1 MTLLYIILGCVLV
14 VSFITGVVLTSKE
27 KKQKSSD
34 IVDKNV
40 VNNVAVSNDDI
51 PSVQTIQSPVAQA
64 SQTTVVPSVQVTP
77 VVTQTSVAAPV
88 AKVEVPSTLS
98 SVNMVPGA
106 VPVTENIQ
114 TTSVV
119 FNNTVNPNVVAQAP
133 SDSTVPVAPVVQQTV
148 QPIVQQTVQ
157 PVAVS
162 QPVTTT
168 QTVPVVQPSTPV
180 SQPVIQQ
187 SVPVVTQT
195 VHVPSNAPV
204 ANVVPVSSDG
214 DNVL

>member
-98 SVNMVPGA
+98 SVTMVPGA

-133 SDSTVPVAPVVQQTV
+133 SDSTVPVTPVVQQTV
-148 QPIVQQTVQ
+148 QPI
-157 PVAVS
+157 AVS
-162 QPVTTT
+162 QPVVST
-168 QTVPVVQPSTPV
+168 QTAPVVQPSTPV

-195 VHVPSNAPV
+195 VQVPSTVPV
-204 ANVVPVSSDG
+204 TNPVPVSSDG
-214 DNVL
+214 VL

>member
-1 MTLLYIILGCVLV
+1 MTLLYIALGCILV

-40 VNNVAVSNDDI
+40 VNNVTVSNDDI
-51 PSVQTIQSPVAQA
+51 PSVQTVPSSVVQA

-77 VVTQTSVAAPV
+77 VVTQNSVAAPV
-88 AKVEVPSTLS
+88 MKVEVPSAVS
-98 SVNMVPGA
+98 SVTMAPVTN

-119 FNNTVNPNVVAQAP
+119 FNNTVNPNVVAQVP
-133 SDSTVPVAPVVQQTV
+133 SVSPVPVTPVVQQTV
-148 QPIVQQTVQ
+148 E

-162 QPVTTT
+162 QPVVST
-168 QTVPVVQPSTPV
+168 QTAPVVQPSTPV

-195 VHVPSNAPV
+195 VQVPSTVPV
-204 ANVVPVSSDG
+204 TNPVPVSSDG
-214 DNVL
+214 VL

>member
-1 MTLLYIILGCVLV
+1 MTLLYIALGCILV

-34 IVDKNV
+34 IVDKSA
-40 VNNVAVSNDDI
+40 VNNVTVSNDDI
-51 PSVQTIQSPVAQA
+51 SSVQTVQSPVAQA

-98 SVNMVPGA
+98 SVTMVPGA

-119 FNNTVNPNVVAQAP
+119 FNNTVSPNTVAQVP
-133 SDSTVPVAPVVQQTV
+133 SVSPVPVTPV
-148 QPIVQQTVQ
+148 VQQTVQ

-162 QPVTTT
+162 QPVVST
-168 QTVPVVQPSTPV
+168 QTAPVVQPSTPV

-187 SVPVVTQT
+187 SVPVVTQN
-195 VHVPSNAPV
+195 VQVPSTVPV
-204 ANVVPVSSDG
+204 TNPVPVSSDG
-214 DNVL
+214 DGVL

>member
-1 MTLLYIILGCVLV
+1 MTLLYIALGCILV
-14 VSFITGVVLTSKE
+14 VSFITGVVLTLKE

-34 IVDKNV
+34 IVDKSA
-40 VNNVAVSNDDI
+40 VNNVTVSNDDI
-51 PSVQTIQSPVAQA
+51 PSVQTVQSPVAQA

-88 AKVEVPSTLS
+88 MKVEVPSTLS
-98 SVNMVPGA
+98 SVTMAPVTN

-119 FNNTVNPNVVAQAP
+119 FNNTVSPNTVAQVP
-133 SDSTVPVAPVVQQTV
+133 SVSPVPVTPV
-148 QPIVQQTVQ
+148 VQQTVQ

-162 QPVTTT
+162 QPVVST
-168 QTVPVVQPSTPV
+168 QTAPVVQPSTPV

-195 VHVPSNAPV
+195 VQVPSTVPV
-204 ANVVPVSSDG
+204 TNPVPVSSDG
-214 DNVL
+214 DGVL

>member
-1 MTLLYIILGCVLV
+1 MTLLYIALGCILV

-34 IVDKNV
+34 IVDKSA
-40 VNNVAVSNDDI
+40 VNNVTVSNDDT
-51 PSVQTIQSPVAQA
+51 PSVQTVPSSVVQA

-88 AKVEVPSTLS
+88 MKVEVPSTLS
-98 SVNMVPGA
+98 SVAMVPGA

-119 FNNTVNPNVVAQAP
+119 FNNTVSPNTVAQVP
-133 SDSTVPVAPVVQQTV
+133 SVSPVPVTPV
-148 QPIVQQTVQ
+148 VQQTVQ

-162 QPVTTT
+162 QPVVST
-168 QTVPVVQPSTPV
+168 QTAPVVQPSTPV

-195 VHVPSNAPV
+195 VQVPSTVPV
-204 ANVVPVSSDG
+204 TNPVPVSSDG
-214 DNVL
+214 DGVL

>member
-1 MTLLYIILGCVLV
+1 MTLLYIALGCILV
-14 VSFITGVVLTSKE
+14 VSFITGVVLTLKE

-34 IVDKNV
+34 IVDKSA
-40 VNNVAVSNDDI
+40 VNNVTVSNDDI
-51 PSVQTIQSPVAQA
+51 PSVQTVQSPVAQA

-77 VVTQTSVAAPV
+77 VVTQTSVAVPV

-98 SVNMVPGA
+98 SVTMVPGA

-119 FNNTVNPNVVAQAP
+119 FNNTVSPNTVAQVP
-133 SDSTVPVAPVVQQTV
+133 SVSPVPVTPVVQQTV
-148 QPIVQQTVQ
+148 E

-162 QPVTTT
+162 QPVVST
-168 QTVPVVQPSTPV
+168 QTAPVVQPSTPV

-195 VHVPSNAPV
+195 VQVPSTVPV
-204 ANVVPVSSDG
+204 TNPVPVSSDG
-214 DNVL
+214 VL

>member
-1 MTLLYIILGCVLV
+1 MTLLYIALSCILV

-34 IVDKNV
+34 IVDKSA
-40 VNNVAVSNDDI
+40 VNNVTVSNDDT
-51 PSVQTIQSPVAQA
+51 PSVQTVPSSVVQA

-77 VVTQTSVAAPV
+77 VVTQNSVAAPV
-88 AKVEVPSTLS
+88 MKVEVPSAVS
-98 SVNMVPGA
+98 SVTMAPVTN

-119 FNNTVNPNVVAQAP
+119 FNNTVNPNVVAQVP
-133 SDSTVPVAPVVQQTV
+133 SVSPVPVTPVVQQTV
-148 QPIVQQTVQ
+148 E

-162 QPVTTT
+162 QPVVST
-168 QTVPVVQPSTPV
+168 QTAPVVQPSTPV

-187 SVPVVTQT
+187 SVPVVTQN
-195 VHVPSNAPV
+195 VQVPSTVPV
-204 ANVVPVSSDG
+204 TNPVPVSSDG
-214 DNVL
+214 DGVL

>member
-1 MTLLYIILGCVLV
+1 MTLLYSALGCILV

-34 IVDKNV
+34 IVDKSA
-40 VNNVAVSNDDI
+40 VNNVTVSNDDT
-51 PSVQTIQSPVAQA
+51 PSVQTVPSSVVQA

-77 VVTQTSVAAPV
+77 VVTQNLVAAPV
-88 AKVEVPSTLS
+88 MKVEVPSAVS
-98 SVNMVPGA
+98 SVTMAPVTN

-119 FNNTVNPNVVAQAP
+119 FNNTVNPNVVAQVP
-133 SDSTVPVAPVVQQTV
+133 SVSPVPVTPV
-148 QPIVQQTVQ
+148 VQQTVQ

-162 QPVTTT
+162 QPVVST
-168 QTVPVVQPSTPV
+168 QTAPVVQPSTPV

-195 VHVPSNAPV
+195 VQVPSTVPV
-204 ANVVPVSSDG
+204 TNPVPVSSDG
-214 DNVL
+214 VL

>member
-1 MTLLYIILGCVLV
+1 MTLVYIIFGCILV
-14 VSFITGVVLTSKE
+14 TSFITGVVLTSKE

-77 VVTQTSVAAPV
+77 VVTQTSAAAPV

-98 SVNMVPGA
+98 SVTMVPGA

-133 SDSTVPVAPVVQQTV
+133 SDSTVPVTPVVQQTV
-148 QPIVQQTVQ
+148 QPI
-157 PVAVS
+157 AVS
-162 QPVTTT
+162 QPVVST
-168 QTVPVVQPSTPV
+168 QTAPVVQPSTPV

-195 VHVPSNAPV
+195 VQVPSTVPV
-204 ANVVPVSSDG
+204 TNPVPVSSDG
-214 DNVL
+214 VL

>member
-1 MTLLYIILGCVLV
+1 MTLLYIALGCILV

-34 IVDKNV
+34 IVDKSA
-40 VNNVAVSNDDI
+40 VNNVTVSNDDT
-51 PSVQTIQSPVAQA
+51 PSVQTVPSSVVQA

-77 VVTQTSVAAPV
+77 VVTQNSVAAPV
-88 AKVEVPSTLS
+88 MKVEVPSTLS
-98 SVNMVPGA
+98 SVTMVPGA

-119 FNNTVNPNVVAQAP
+119 SDNTVSPNTVAQVP
-133 SDSTVPVAPVVQQTV
+133 SVSPVPVT
-148 QPIVQQTVQ
+148 
-157 PVAVS
+157 
-162 QPVTTT
+162 
-168 QTVPVVQPSTPV
+168 PVVQPSTPV

-195 VHVPSNAPV
+195 VQVPSTVPV
-204 ANVVPVSSDG
+204 TNPVPVSSDG
-214 DNVL
+214 VL

>member
-1 MTLLYIILGCVLV
+1 MTLLYIALGCILV
-14 VSFITGVVLTSKE
+14 VSFITGVALTSKE

-34 IVDKNV
+34 IVDKSA
-40 VNNVAVSNDDI
+40 VNNVTVSNDDT
-51 PSVQTIQSPVAQA
+51 PSVQTVPSSVVQA

-77 VVTQTSVAAPV
+77 VVTQNSVAAPV
-88 AKVEVPSTLS
+88 MKVEVPSAVS
-98 SVNMVPGA
+98 SVTMAPVTN

-119 FNNTVNPNVVAQAP
+119 FNNTVNPNVVAQVP
-133 SDSTVPVAPVVQQTV
+133 SVSPVPVTPVVQQTV
-148 QPIVQQTVQ
+148 E

-162 QPVTTT
+162 QPVVST
-168 QTVPVVQPSTPV
+168 QTAPVVQPSTPV

-195 VHVPSNAPV
+195 VQVPSTVPV
-204 ANVVPVSSDG
+204 TNPVPVSSDG
-214 DNVL
+214 VL

>member
-1 MTLLYIILGCVLV
+1 MTLLYIALGCILV
-14 VSFITGVVLTSKE
+14 VSFITGVVLTLKE

-34 IVDKNV
+34 IVDKSA
-40 VNNVAVSNDDI
+40 VNNVTVSNDDI
-51 PSVQTIQSPVAQA
+51 PAVQTGQSPVAQA

-98 SVNMVPGA
+98 SVTMVPGA

-119 FNNTVNPNVVAQAP
+119 FNNTVSPNTVAQVP
-133 SDSTVPVAPVVQQTV
+133 SVSPVPVTPV
-148 QPIVQQTVQ
+148 VQQTVQ

-162 QPVTTT
+162 QPVVST
-168 QTVPVVQPSTPV
+168 QTAPVVQPSTPV

-195 VHVPSNAPV
+195 VQVPSTVPV
-204 ANVVPVSSDG
+204 TNPVPVSSDG
-214 DNVL
+214 DGVL

>member
-1 MTLLYIILGCVLV
+1 MTLLYIALGCILV
-14 VSFITGVVLTSKE
+14 VSFITGVVLTLKE

-34 IVDKNV
+34 IVDKSA
-40 VNNVAVSNDDI
+40 VNNVTVSNDDI
-51 PSVQTIQSPVAQA
+51 SSVQTVQSPVAQA

-98 SVNMVPGA
+98 SVTMVPGA

-119 FNNTVNPNVVAQAP
+119 FNNTVSPNTVAQVP
-133 SDSTVPVAPVVQQTV
+133 SVSPVPVTPV
-148 QPIVQQTVQ
+148 VQQTVQ

-162 QPVTTT
+162 QPVVST
-168 QTVPVVQPSTPV
+168 QTAPVVQPSTPV

-195 VHVPSNAPV
+195 VQVPSTVPV
-204 ANVVPVSSDG
+204 TNPVPVSSDG
-214 DNVL
+214 DGVL

>member
-1 MTLLYIILGCVLV
+1 MTLLYIALGCILV

-34 IVDKNV
+34 IVDKSA
-40 VNNVAVSNDDI
+40 VNNVAVSNDDT
-51 PSVQTIQSPVAQA
+51 PSVQTVPSSVAQA

-88 AKVEVPSTLS
+88 MKVEVPSAVS
-98 SVNMVPGA
+98 SVTMAPVTN

-119 FNNTVNPNVVAQAP
+119 FNNTVNPNVVAQVP
-133 SDSTVPVAPVVQQTV
+133 SVSPVPVTPV
-148 QPIVQQTVQ
+148 VQQTVQ

-162 QPVTTT
+162 QPVVST
-168 QTVPVVQPSTPV
+168 QTAPVVQPSTPV

-195 VHVPSNAPV
+195 VQVPSTVPV
-204 ANVVPVSSDG
+204 TNPVPVSSDG
-214 DNVL
+214 VL

>member
-1 MTLLYIILGCVLV
+1 MTLLYIVLGCILV
-14 VSFITGVVLTSKE
+14 VSFITGVVLTLKE

-34 IVDKNV
+34 IVDKSA
-40 VNNVAVSNDDI
+40 VNNVTVSNDDT
-51 PSVQTIQSPVAQA
+51 PSVQTVPSSVAQA

-98 SVNMVPGA
+98 SVTMVPGA

-119 FNNTVNPNVVAQAP
+119 FNNTVSPNTVAQVP
-133 SDSTVPVAPVVQQTV
+133 SVSPVPVTPV
-148 QPIVQQTVQ
+148 VQQTVQ

-162 QPVTTT
+162 QPVVST
-168 QTVPVVQPSTPV
+168 QTAPVVQSSTPA

-187 SVPVVTQT
+187 SVPVATQT
-195 VHVPSNAPV
+195 AQVPSTVPV
-204 ANVVPVSSDG
+204 TNPVPVSSDG
-214 DNVL
+214 DGVL

>member
-1 MTLLYIILGCVLV
+1 MTLLYIALGCILV
-14 VSFITGVVLTSKE
+14 VSFITGVVLTLKE
-27 KKQKSSD
+27 KEQKSSD
-34 IVDKNV
+34 IVDKSA
-40 VNNVAVSNDDI
+40 VNNVTVSNDDI
-51 PSVQTIQSPVAQA
+51 PSVQTVQSPVAQA

-98 SVNMVPGA
+98 SVTMVPGA

-119 FNNTVNPNVVAQAP
+119 FNNTVSPNTVAQVP
-133 SDSTVPVAPVVQQTV
+133 SVSPVPVTPV
-148 QPIVQQTVQ
+148 VQQTVQ

-162 QPVTTT
+162 QPVVST
-168 QTVPVVQPSTPV
+168 QTAPVVQPSTPV

-187 SVPVVTQT
+187 SVPVVTQN
-195 VHVPSNAPV
+195 VQVPSTVPV
-204 ANVVPVSSDG
+204 TNPVPVSSDG
-214 DNVL
+214 VL

>member
-1 MTLLYIILGCVLV
+1 MTLLYIALGCILV

-40 VNNVAVSNDDI
+40 VNNVTVSNDDI
-51 PSVQTIQSPVAQA
+51 PSVQTVQSPVAQA

-88 AKVEVPSTLS
+88 MKVEVPSTLS
-98 SVNMVPGA
+98 SVTMVPGA

-119 FNNTVNPNVVAQAP
+119 FNNTVSPNTVAQVP
-133 SDSTVPVAPVVQQTV
+133 SVSPVPVTPV
-148 QPIVQQTVQ
+148 VQQTVQ

-162 QPVTTT
+162 QPVVST
-168 QTVPVVQPSTPV
+168 QTAPVVQPSTPV

-187 SVPVVTQT
+187 SVPVVTQN
-195 VHVPSNAPV
+195 VQVPSTVPV
-204 ANVVPVSSDG
+204 TNPVPVSSDG
-214 DNVL
+214 DGVL

>member
-1 MTLLYIILGCVLV
+1 MTLLYIALGCILV

-34 IVDKNV
+34 IVDKSA
-40 VNNVAVSNDDI
+40 VNNVTVSNDDI
-51 PSVQTIQSPVAQA
+51 PSVQTVQSPVAQA

-77 VVTQTSVAAPV
+77 VVTQNLVAAPV
-88 AKVEVPSTLS
+88 MKVEVPSAVS
-98 SVNMVPGA
+98 SVTMAPVTN

-119 FNNTVNPNVVAQAP
+119 SDNTVNPNVVTQVP
-133 SDSTVPVAPVVQQTV
+133 SVSPVPVTPVVQQTV
-148 QPIVQQTVQ
+148 E

-162 QPVTTT
+162 QPVVST
-168 QTVPVVQPSTPV
+168 QTAPVVQPSTPV

-195 VHVPSNAPV
+195 VQVPSTVPV
-204 ANVVPVSSDG
+204 TNPVPVSSDG
-214 DNVL
+214 DGVL

>member
-1 MTLLYIILGCVLV
+1 MTLLYIALGCILV

-34 IVDKNV
+34 IVDKSA
-40 VNNVAVSNDDI
+40 VNNVTVSNDDT
-51 PSVQTIQSPVAQA
+51 PSVQTVPSSVVQA

-77 VVTQTSVAAPV
+77 VVTQNSVAAPV
-88 AKVEVPSTLS
+88 MKVEVPSAVS
-98 SVNMVPGA
+98 SVTMAPVTN

-119 FNNTVNPNVVAQAP
+119 FNNTVNPNVVAQVP
-133 SDSTVPVAPVVQQTV
+133 SVSPVPVTPVVQQTV
-148 QPIVQQTVQ
+148 E

-162 QPVTTT
+162 QPVVST
-168 QTVPVVQPSTPV
+168 QTAPVVQPSTPV

-195 VHVPSNAPV
+195 VQVPSTVPV
-204 ANVVPVSSDG
+204 TNTVPVSSDG
-214 DNVL
+214 VL

>member
-1 MTLLYIILGCVLV
+1 MTLLYIALGCILV
-14 VSFITGVVLTSKE
+14 VSFITGVVLTLKE

-34 IVDKNV
+34 IVDKSA
-40 VNNVAVSNDDI
+40 VNNVTVSNDDI
-51 PSVQTIQSPVAQA
+51 PSVQTVQSPVAQA

-98 SVNMVPGA
+98 SVTMVPGA

-119 FNNTVNPNVVAQAP
+119 FNNTVSPNTVAQVP
-133 SDSTVPVAPVVQQTV
+133 SVSPVPVTPV
-148 QPIVQQTVQ
+148 VQQTVQ

-162 QPVTTT
+162 QSVVST
-168 QTVPVVQPSTPV
+168 QTAPVVQPSTPV

-195 VHVPSNAPV
+195 VQVPSTVPV
-204 ANVVPVSSDG
+204 TNPVPVSSDG
-214 DNVL
+214 DGVL

>member
-1 MTLLYIILGCVLV
+1 MTLLYIALGCILV

-40 VNNVAVSNDDI
+40 VNNVTVSNDDI
-51 PSVQTIQSPVAQA
+51 PSVQTVQSPVAQA

-98 SVNMVPGA
+98 SVTMVPGA

-119 FNNTVNPNVVAQAP
+119 FNNTVSPNTVAQVP
-133 SDSTVPVAPVVQQTV
+133 SVSPVPVTPV
-148 QPIVQQTVQ
+148 VQQTVQ

-162 QPVTTT
+162 QPVVST
-168 QTVPVVQPSTPV
+168 QTAPVVQPSTPV

-195 VHVPSNAPV
+195 VQVPSTVPV
-204 ANVVPVSSDG
+204 TNPVPVSSDG
-214 DNVL
+214 DGVL

>member
-1 MTLLYIILGCVLV
+1 MTLLYIALGCILV

-40 VNNVAVSNDDI
+40 VNNVTVSNDDI
-51 PSVQTIQSPVAQA
+51 PSVQTVQSPVAQA

-77 VVTQTSVAAPV
+77 VVTQNSVAAPV
-88 AKVEVPSTLS
+88 MKVEVPSAVS
-98 SVNMVPGA
+98 SVTMAPVTN

-119 FNNTVNPNVVAQAP
+119 FNNTVNPNVVAQVP
-133 SDSTVPVAPVVQQTV
+133 SVSPVPVTPV
-148 QPIVQQTVQ
+148 VQQTVQ

-162 QPVTTT
+162 QPVVST
-168 QTVPVVQPSTPV
+168 QTAPVVQPSTPV

-195 VHVPSNAPV
+195 VQVPSTVPV
-204 ANVVPVSSDG
+204 TNPVPVSSDG
-214 DNVL
+214 VL

>member
-1 MTLLYIILGCVLV
+1 MTLLYIALGCILV

-34 IVDKNV
+34 IVDKSA
-40 VNNVAVSNDDI
+40 VNNVAVSNDDT
-51 PSVQTIQSPVAQA
+51 PSVQTVPSSVAQA

-98 SVNMVPGA
+98 SVTMVPGA

-119 FNNTVNPNVVAQAP
+119 FNNTVSPNTVAQVP
-133 SDSTVPVAPVVQQTV
+133 SVSPVPVTPVVQQTV
-148 QPIVQQTVQ
+148 E

-162 QPVTTT
+162 QSVVST
-168 QTVPVVQPSTPV
+168 QTAPVVQPSTPV
-180 SQPVIQQ
+180 GQPVIQQ
-187 SVPVVTQT
+187 SVPVITQT
-195 VHVPSNAPV
+195 VQVPSTVPV
-204 ANVVPVSSDG
+204 TNPVPVSSDG
-214 DNVL
+214 VL

>member
-1 MTLLYIILGCVLV
+1 MTLLYIALGCILV

-34 IVDKNV
+34 IVDKSA
-40 VNNVAVSNDDI
+40 VNNVTVSNDDI
-51 PSVQTIQSPVAQA
+51 PSVQTVQSSVAQA

-98 SVNMVPGA
+98 SVTMVPGA

-119 FNNTVNPNVVAQAP
+119 FNNTVSPNTVAQVP
-133 SDSTVPVAPVVQQTV
+133 SVSPVPVTPV
-148 QPIVQQTVQ
+148 VQQTVQ

-162 QPVTTT
+162 QPVVST
-168 QTVPVVQPSTPV
+168 QTAPVVQPSTPV

-195 VHVPSNAPV
+195 VQVPSTVPV
-204 ANVVPVSSDG
+204 TNPVPVSSDG
-214 DNVL
+214 VL

>member
-1 MTLLYIILGCVLV
+1 MTLLYIALGCILV

-34 IVDKNV
+34 IVDKSA
-40 VNNVAVSNDDI
+40 VNNVTVSNDDI
-51 PSVQTIQSPVAQA
+51 PSVQTVQSPVAQA

-88 AKVEVPSTLS
+88 MKVEVPSTLS
-98 SVNMVPGA
+98 SVTKAPVTN

-119 FNNTVNPNVVAQAP
+119 FNNTVNPNVVAQVP
-133 SDSTVPVAPVVQQTV
+133 SVSPVPVTPVVQQTV
-148 QPIVQQTVQ
+148 E

-162 QPVTTT
+162 QPVVST
-168 QTVPVVQPSTPV
+168 QTAPVVQPSTPV

-195 VHVPSNAPV
+195 VQVPSTVPV
-204 ANVVPVSSDG
+204 TNPVPVSSDG
-214 DNVL
+214 VL

>member
-1 MTLLYIILGCVLV
+1 MTLLYIALGCILV

-40 VNNVAVSNDDI
+40 VNNVTVSNDDT
-51 PSVQTIQSPVAQA
+51 PSVQTVPSSVVRA

-98 SVNMVPGA
+98 SVTMVPGA

-119 FNNTVNPNVVAQAP
+119 FNNTVSPNTVAQVP
-133 SDSTVPVAPVVQQTV
+133 SVSPVPVTPV
-148 QPIVQQTVQ
+148 VQQTVQ

-162 QPVTTT
+162 QSVVST
-168 QTVPVVQPSTPV
+168 QTAPVVQPSTPV

-195 VHVPSNAPV
+195 VQVPSTVPV
-204 ANVVPVSSDG
+204 TNPVPVSSDG
-214 DNVL
+214 DGVL

>member
-1 MTLLYIILGCVLV
+1 MTLLYIALGCILV
-14 VSFITGVVLTSKE
+14 VSFITGVVLTLKE

-34 IVDKNV
+34 IVDKSA
-40 VNNVAVSNDDI
+40 VNNVTVSNDDI
-51 PSVQTIQSPVAQA
+51 PSVQTVQSPVAQA

-98 SVNMVPGA
+98 SVTMVPGA

-119 FNNTVNPNVVAQAP
+119 FNNTVSPNTVAQVP
-133 SDSTVPVAPVVQQTV
+133 SVSPVPVTPV
-148 QPIVQQTVQ
+148 VQQTVQ

-162 QPVTTT
+162 QPVVST
-168 QTVPVVQPSTPV
+168 QTAPVVQPSTPV

-187 SVPVVTQT
+187 SVPVVTQN
-195 VHVPSNAPV
+195 VQVPSTVPV
-204 ANVVPVSSDG
+204 TNPVPVSSDG
-214 DNVL
+214 DGVL

>member
-1 MTLLYIILGCVLV
+1 MTLLYIALGCILV

-34 IVDKNV
+34 IVDKSA
-40 VNNVAVSNDDI
+40 VNNVTVSNDDI
-51 PSVQTIQSPVAQA
+51 PSVQTVQSPVAQA

-77 VVTQTSVAAPV
+77 VVTQNLVAAPV
-88 AKVEVPSTLS
+88 MKVEVPSAVS
-98 SVNMVPGA
+98 SVTMAPVTN

-119 FNNTVNPNVVAQAP
+119 FNNTVNPNVVAQVP
-133 SDSTVPVAPVVQQTV
+133 SVSPVPVTPVVQQTV
-148 QPIVQQTVQ
+148 E

-162 QPVTTT
+162 QPVVST
-168 QTVPVVQPSTPV
+168 QTAPVVQPSTPV

-195 VHVPSNAPV
+195 VQVPSTVPV
-204 ANVVPVSSDG
+204 TNPVPVSSDG
-214 DNVL
+214 VL

>member
-1 MTLLYIILGCVLV
+1 MTLLYIALGCILV

-40 VNNVAVSNDDI
+40 VNNVTVSNDDI
-51 PSVQTIQSPVAQA
+51 PSVQTVQSPVAQA

-77 VVTQTSVAAPV
+77 VVTQNSVAAPV
-88 AKVEVPSTLS
+88 MKVEVPSAVS
-98 SVNMVPGA
+98 SVTMAPVTN

-119 FNNTVNPNVVAQAP
+119 FNNTVNPNVVAQVP
-133 SDSTVPVAPVVQQTV
+133 SVSPVPVTPVVQQTV
-148 QPIVQQTVQ
+148 E

-162 QPVTTT
+162 QPVVST
-168 QTVPVVQPSTPV
+168 QTAPVVQPSTPV

-195 VHVPSNAPV
+195 VQVPSTVPV
-204 ANVVPVSSDG
+204 TNPVPVSSDG
-214 DNVL
+214 VL

>member
-1 MTLLYIILGCVLV
+1 MTLLYIALGCILV

-34 IVDKNV
+34 IVDKST
-40 VNNVAVSNDDI
+40 VNNVTVSNDDT
-51 PSVQTIQSPVAQA
+51 PSVQTVQSPVAQA

-77 VVTQTSVAAPV
+77 VVTQNSVAAPV
-88 AKVEVPSTLS
+88 MKVEVPSAVS
-98 SVNMVPGA
+98 SVTMAPVTN

-119 FNNTVNPNVVAQAP
+119 FNNTVNPNVVAQVP
-133 SDSTVPVAPVVQQTV
+133 SVSPVPVTPVVQQTV
-148 QPIVQQTVQ
+148 E

-162 QPVTTT
+162 QPVVST
-168 QTVPVVQPSTPV
+168 QTAPVVQPSTPV

-195 VHVPSNAPV
+195 VQVPSTVPV
-204 ANVVPVSSDG
+204 TNPVPVSSDG
-214 DNVL
+214 VL

>member
-1 MTLLYIILGCVLV
+1 MTLLYIALGCILV

-40 VNNVAVSNDDI
+40 VNNVTVSNDDI
-51 PSVQTIQSPVAQA
+51 PSVQTVQSPVAQA

-77 VVTQTSVAAPV
+77 VVTQNSVAAPV
-88 AKVEVPSTLS
+88 MKVEVPSAVS
-98 SVNMVPGA
+98 SVTMAPVTN

-119 FNNTVNPNVVAQAP
+119 FNNTVNPNVVAQVP
-133 SDSTVPVAPVVQQTV
+133 SVSPVPVTPVVQQTV
-148 QPIVQQTVQ
+148 E

-162 QPVTTT
+162 QPVVST
-168 QTVPVVQPSTPV
+168 QTAPVVQPSTPV

-195 VHVPSNAPV
+195 VQVPSTVPV
-204 ANVVPVSSDG
+204 TNPVPVSSDG
-214 DNVL
+214 DGVL

>member
-1 MTLLYIILGCVLV
+1 MTLLYIALGCILV

-40 VNNVAVSNDDI
+40 VNNVTVSNDDT
-51 PSVQTIQSPVAQA
+51 PSVQTVPSSVVRA

-88 AKVEVPSTLS
+88 MKVEVPSTLS
-98 SVNMVPGA
+98 SVTMVPGA

-119 FNNTVNPNVVAQAP
+119 FNNTVSPNTVAQVP
-133 SDSTVPVAPVVQQTV
+133 SVSPVPVTPV
-148 QPIVQQTVQ
+148 VQQTVQ

-162 QPVTTT
+162 QPVVST
-168 QTVPVVQPSTPV
+168 QTAPVVQPSTPV

-195 VHVPSNAPV
+195 VQVPSTVPV
-204 ANVVPVSSDG
+204 TNPVPVSSDG
-214 DNVL
+214 DGVL

>member
-1 MTLLYIILGCVLV
+1 MTLLYIALGCILV

-40 VNNVAVSNDDI
+40 FNNVTVSNDDI
-51 PSVQTIQSPVAQA
+51 PSVQTVQSPVAQA

-77 VVTQTSVAAPV
+77 VVTQNSVAAPV
-88 AKVEVPSTLS
+88 MKVEVPSAVS
-98 SVNMVPGA
+98 SVTMAPVTN

-119 FNNTVNPNVVAQAP
+119 FNNTVNPNVVAQVP
-133 SDSTVPVAPVVQQTV
+133 SVSPVPVTPV
-148 QPIVQQTVQ
+148 VQQTVQ

-162 QPVTTT
+162 QPVVST
-168 QTVPVVQPSTPV
+168 QTAPVVQPSTPV

-195 VHVPSNAPV
+195 VQVPSTVPV
-204 ANVVPVSSDG
+204 TNPVPVSSDG
-214 DNVL
+214 VL

>member
-1 MTLLYIILGCVLV
+1 MTLLYIALGCILV
-14 VSFITGVVLTSKE
+14 VSFITGVVLTLKE

-34 IVDKNV
+34 IVDKSA
-40 VNNVAVSNDDI
+40 VNNVTVSNDDI
-51 PSVQTIQSPVAQA
+51 SSVQTVQSPVAQA

-98 SVNMVPGA
+98 SVTMVPGA

-119 FNNTVNPNVVAQAP
+119 FNNTVSPNTVAQVP
-133 SDSTVPVAPVVQQTV
+133 SVSPVPVTPV
-148 QPIVQQTVQ
+148 VQQTVQ

-162 QPVTTT
+162 QPVVST
-168 QTVPVVQPSTPV
+168 QTAPVVQPSTPV

-187 SVPVVTQT
+187 SVPVVTQN
-195 VHVPSNAPV
+195 VQVPSTVPV
-204 ANVVPVSSDG
+204 TNPVPVSSDG
-214 DNVL
+214 DGVL

>member
-1 MTLLYIILGCVLV
+1 MTLLYIALGCILV

-40 VNNVAVSNDDI
+40 VNNVTVSNDDT
-51 PSVQTIQSPVAQA
+51 PSVQTVPSSVVRA

-98 SVNMVPGA
+98 SVTMVPGA

-119 FNNTVNPNVVAQAP
+119 FNNTVSPNTVAQVP
-133 SDSTVPVAPVVQQTV
+133 SVSPVPVTPV
-148 QPIVQQTVQ
+148 VQQTVQ

-162 QPVTTT
+162 QSVVST
-168 QTVPVVQPSTPV
+168 QTAPVVQPSTPV

-187 SVPVVTQT
+187 SVPVVTQN
-195 VHVPSNAPV
+195 VQVPSTVPV
-204 ANVVPVSSDG
+204 TNPVPVSSDG
-214 DNVL
+214 DGVL